1 MITIQDVIRNYKP
14 EKVILFGSRANGNG
28 NKDSDWDYLII
39 KETKT
44 RRINRRE
51 EALTDFL
58 DVPADLLILTPS
70 EIEFLLESKS
80 EFIQSIMENGKLIYE
95 KK

>member
-1 MITIQDVIRNYKP
+1 MITIEDVIKNYQP
-14 EKVILFGSRANGNG
+14 EKVILFGSRASG
-28 NKDSDWDYLII
+28 KSHEESDWDYLII

-51 EALTDFL
+51 EALPDIL
-58 DVPADLLILTPS
+58 NVPADILILTPG
-70 EIEFLLESKS
+70 EIEFLLESNS
-80 EFIQSIMENGKLIYE
+80 EFIRSILENGKVIYE

>member
-1 MITIQDVIRNYKP
+1 MITIQDVIKNYQP

-28 NKDSDWDYLII
+28 KKDSDWDYLII

-58 DVPADLLILTPS
+58 DVSADLLILTPK
-70 EIEFLLESKS
+70 EIRFLLDSNSK
-80 EFIQSIMENGKLIYE
+80 FIQSILKNGKVIYE

>member
-1 MITIQDVIRNYKP
+1 MITIQDIIKNYKP
-14 EKVILFGSRANGNG
+14 EKVILFGSRANGNR

-39 KETKT
+39 KKTKT

-51 EALTDFL
+51 EALTDIL
-58 DVPADLLILTPS
+58 DVAADLLILTPS
-70 EIEFLLESKS
+70 EIELLLKLNS
-80 EFIQSIMENGKLIYE
+80 EFIRSILEKGEVIYE

>member
-1 MITIQDVIRNYKP
+1 MITIQDVIKNYKP
-14 EKVILFGSRANGNG
+14 EKVILFGSRVTGKG
-28 NKDSDWDYLII
+28 DEGSDWDYLII

-51 EALTDFL
+51 EALTDVL
-58 DVPADLLILTPS
+58 DVAADILILTPS
-70 EIEFLLESKS
+70 EVELLLDSNS
-80 EFIQSIMENGKLIYE
+80 EFIRSILENGKVIYE